1 VKRRVDR
8 PLAHLLIGLSIVA
21 AAWLAAGFG
30 LSLVRNILAPATNL
44 RESVSFATMYA
55 VVVAGGY
62 LVHVRFVER
71 RSCSELR
78 LRDAASLLPAG
89 IGIPFV
95 FILPCL
101 ALLRALGNLTIT
113 AVRPWTSLGPPLAD
127 GVYSGLVEE
136 IFFRGLLFRLLEKL
150 TGTWPALLLSALAF
164 WAAHLGNANEQAMKS
179 AAIALLPGVLL
190 GAGFIA
196 ARSLWLPIGIHAS
209 WDFVLGNVAA
219 DAPGIFRIEYGGP
232 RWLTGGPLAPDGS
245 LPEAILIL
253 AISVALLWAARQ
265 RGRIHN
271 RSDQPHRTVTRS
283 SRKDLN

>member
-1 VKRRVDR
+1 
-8 PLAHLLIGLSIVA
+8 
-21 AAWLAAGFG
+21 
-30 LSLVRNILAPATNL
+30 
-44 RESVSFATMYA
+44 MYA
-55 VVVAGGY
+55 AVVAGGY
-62 LVHVRFVER
+62 LLHVRFVER

-101 ALLRALGNLTIT
+101 AVLRALGNLGLT
-113 AVRPWTSLGPPLAD
+113 AVRPWTSIGAPLAD
-127 GVYSGLVEE
+127 GVYSGVIEE

-164 WAAHLGNANEQAMKS
+164 WAAHLGNANEQAMKA

-209 WDFVLGNVAA
+209 WDILLGNVAA
-219 DAPGIFRIEYGGP
+219 DAPGIFQIEYRGP

-245 LPEAILIL
+245 LLEAILIL
-253 AISVALLWAARQ
+253 AISVALLRAARQ
-265 RGRIHN
+265 RGRIHS
-271 RSDQPHRTVTRS
+271 RSNQPPRIGS
-283 SRKDLN
+283 